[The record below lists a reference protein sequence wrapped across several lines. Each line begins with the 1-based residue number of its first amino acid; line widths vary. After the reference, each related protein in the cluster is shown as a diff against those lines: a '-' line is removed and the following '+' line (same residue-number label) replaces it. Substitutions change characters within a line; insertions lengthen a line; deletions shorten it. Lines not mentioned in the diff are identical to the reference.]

1 MDAQLTAEQRK
12 DYRRKAFA
20 AMEQSIDDRFRPAF
34 DQWASPEDED
44 DKVAEVL
51 EEALKLAQQLVDIY
65 DLVGPCF
72 PAQDDV
78 FRRLWRSYHRNF
90 GRLVD
95 VFGTDAASM
104 DNKSILDIIRWVER
118 YTDTLRGLGIDE
130 DDVRLKGD
138 GGQDGGGCAA
148 LMAVYIDRDKK
159 STTNWYLNI
168 LDSDIAS
175 EPKTDKD
182 GKLWTPGFVDFFRI
196 LNDAFTAIERETQ
209 GEMLFR
215 SAESAMQMMG
225 EFVEAQMAV
234 LQRDVPMHILCAF
247 CNNNVR
253 SYDLAIEYVE
263 HFDEIVDEEF
273 ATKLEAED
281 VYRGF
286 LEVAKTAM
294 KKLID
299 GVFSDAGMVGLLKK
313 LYQSEWQSGEITSS
327 LVATLQDYLE
337 EFSAV
342 LDDSLSKR
350 VVEAAL
356 SKTISSYT
364 TALVTRMPNITEAV
378 IEQMQRDEAQLSA
391 FFAQLMS
398 VEKVA
403 PHIQILSN
411 MRQLACADSVE
422 GFVFAYLSIL
432 DVSPETAPSLVEKVC
447 SARPDIT
454 RIDANEINEQC
465 RELFHQKQSKR
476 QQQTQSENN
485 VASRESSASYLSEVR
500 TNLWNKFMGL

>member
-1 MDAQLTAEQRK
+1 MDAQLAAEQRK
-12 DYRRKAFA
+12 EFRRKAFD
-20 AMEQSIDDRFRPAF
+20 AMEQSIDDRFLPVF
-34 DQWASPEDED
+34 DQWTSPEDED
-44 DKVAEVL
+44 EKVAAVL
-51 EEALKLAQQLVDIY
+51 EEALNLAQQLVDIY

-78 FRRLWRSYHRNF
+78 FNRLWRTYHRNF

-95 VFGTDAASM
+95 VFGADAATM
-104 DNKSILDIIRWVER
+104 DNKGILDVVRWVER

-130 DDVRLKGD
+130 EDVKLKSDAQED
-138 GGQDGGGCAA
+138 GGIAA

-175 EPKTDKD
+175 EPKTDKE

-196 LNDAFTAIERETQ
+196 LNDAFAAIERETH
-209 GEMLFR
+209 GAMLFR
-215 SAESAMQMMG
+215 SAESAMQMMA

-263 HFDEIVDEEF
+263 HFDDVVEEEY
-273 ATKLEAED
+273 ASKLEAED

-313 LYQSEWQSGEITSS
+313 LYQSEWQSGETTSS
-327 LVATLQDYLE
+327 LIATLQDYLE
-337 EFSAV
+337 EFSAI
-342 LDDSLSKR
+342 LDDSLCKR

-356 SKTISSYT
+356 GKTISSYT

-391 FFAQLMS
+391 FFTQLMS
-398 VEKVA
+398 AEKVA

-411 MRQLACADSVE
+411 MRQLACADSVDA
-422 GFVFAYLSIL
+422 FVFAYLSIL

-485 VASRESSASYLSEVR
+485 AVTSESSASYLSEVR